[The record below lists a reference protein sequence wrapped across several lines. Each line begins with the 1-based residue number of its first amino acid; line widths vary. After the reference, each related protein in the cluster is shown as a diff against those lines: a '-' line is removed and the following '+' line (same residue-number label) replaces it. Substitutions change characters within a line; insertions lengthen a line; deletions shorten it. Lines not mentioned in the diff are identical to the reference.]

1 MNLARR
7 LAPLTR
13 ALCAVVMV
21 SPLIGADQFKFEE
34 ASVKRADRCSMQN
47 SMDPGRIALNG
58 DPLKVV
64 LMEAFKVKMDQ
75 IVGPSWL
82 DADCFSIVAK
92 MPEGATRDQL
102 PAMLQALL
110 VERFKLA
117 THKETHLRAGY
128 ALIVDKNGPKF
139 KESDPTSPAA
149 RPRGQVTFGFAPA
162 AGGFKGSTTMAWFA
176 GYLSTRLGVPVQD
189 LTGMMGTY
197 DLDVSWVADPALEK
211 IGPIAEAA
219 GTSPGPADPVAG
231 LPAGA
236 GNIFTSIR
244 NSLGLRLEPR
254 RAQAEVVVIDHIE
267 RVPTEN

>member
-1 MNLARR
+1 
-7 LAPLTR
+7 
-13 ALCAVVMV
+13 
-21 SPLIGADQFKFEE
+21 
-34 ASVKRADRCSMQN
+34 MQN

-58 DPLKVV
+58 DPLKVI

-117 THKETHLRAGY
+117 IHKETHLRAGY

-162 AGGFKGSTTMAWFA
+162 AGRVQRLYHRGLACPLSFDQA
-176 GYLSTRLGVPVQD
+176 GRS
-189 LTGMMGTY
+189 
-197 DLDVSWVADPALEK
+197 
-211 IGPIAEAA
+211 
-219 GTSPGPADPVAG
+219 
-231 LPAGA
+231 GA
-236 GNIFTSIR
+236 GSYRDDGNIR
-244 NSLGLRLEPR
+244 P
-254 RAQAEVVVIDHIE
+254 
-267 RVPTEN
+267 